1 MLCVAAEMRVRSR
14 ALLPIDQRIR
24 AERVERHALRELV
37 DHCLTAEG
45 VPETRGLGLVL
56 CGDRLMRSL
65 NRSWR
70 GLDRTTDVLSFASG
84 ESNVPESVDP
94 MLGEVIVSIPRC
106 RLQAEEQGVDAGVE
120 LVRLVV
126 HGVLHVLGY
135 DHERAVDR
143 ARMVPREQRHRAWAR
158 RRGIGAGLFLDEPA
172 RRRRLS

>member
-1 MLCVAAEMRVRSR
+1 MR
-14 ALLPIDQRIR
+14 A
-24 AERVERHALRELV
+24 
-37 DHCLTAEG
+37 
-45 VPETRGLGLVL
+45 
-56 CGDRLMRSL
+56 L

-84 ESNVPESVDP
+84 EPSVPESVDP

-135 DHERAVDR
+135 DHELAADR

-158 RRGIGAGLFLDEPA
+158 RRGIGAGLLLEESGT

>member
-1 MLCVAAEMRVRSR
+1 MARDPAEGRVRSE
-14 ALLPIDQRIR
+14 ALLPIDNRIR
-24 AERVERHALRELV
+24 ARIDRGALRRLV
-37 DHCLTAEG
+37 DHCLSAEG
-45 VPETRGLGLVL
+45 IPETRGLGLVF
-56 CGDRLMRSL
+56 CGDRLMRTL

-84 ESNVPESVDP
+84 ETGVPESVDP

-135 DHERAVDR
+135 DHEHAADR
-143 ARMVPREQRHRAWAR
+143 ARMVPRERRYRAWAS
-158 RRGIGAGLFLDEPA
+158 RRGIGAGLLEEPPA
-172 RRRRLS
+172 LRRRRS

>member
-1 MLCVAAEMRVRSR
+1 V
-14 ALLPIDQRIR
+14 
-24 AERVERHALRELV
+24 RVERAALRKLV
-37 DHCLTAEG
+37 DRCLTDEG

-65 NRSWR
+65 NRAWR

-84 ESNVPESVDP
+84 DSGVPASVDP

-106 RLQAEEQGVDAGVE
+106 RQQAAEQGVDPGVE

-135 DHERAVDR
+135 DHERARDR
-143 ARMVPREQRHRAWAR
+143 ARMVPLEKRHRAWAR
-158 RRGIGAGLFLDEPA
+158 RHGIGAGILSVKS
-172 RRRRLS
+172 RSVRRRLP